1 MIPSQKTKSILA
13 FYILMNKEIKKLPH
27 SEIEIKVSVT
37 WDEWKKFLDQAAS
50 ELSKE
55 VKIPG
60 FRPGKAPKNM
70 VEQKVGKGN
79 IIQEAAEK
87 AIQKTYADILAEGKI
102 DAIGSPKAE
111 ILKIAEGNDL
121 EYRIVTAVIPEVKIK
136 SWKDEIKKINK
147 KFKDVSSEIKD
158 EEIEKEIKKIAE
170 SRAIFI
176 TVSREAKNGDSVSV
190 DFKVLRNGVPIE
202 NGTSK
207 NHTLVLG
214 RGVFIPGFEEN
225 IIGMKENE
233 EKKFTLKFPEEY
245 HEKSLAGKDAEFEV
259 KLNLVQER
267 KVSEIN
273 DEFAKSLGKFENLEA
288 LKKSIREGMEKEKEA
303 GNKEKKR
310 SEFLEE
316 LVKLTETEI
325 PEVLM
330 QSELS
335 KMFQEFEI
343 QLSQMGMNL
352 QDFLEKM
359 KKTEED
365 LAKEWKVQA
374 EKRVKSA
381 LILEEIAKE
390 QEIKVENE
398 KVEEEMNKTLQYYKK
413 EKDMEKNIDLGRLY
427 DYTKGV
433 LMNEKTFEY
442 LESL

>member
-1 MIPSQKTKSILA
+1 
-13 FYILMNKEIKKLPH
+13 MNKEIKKLPH
-27 SEIEIKVSVT
+27 SEIEIKVSVA

-87 AIQKTYADILAEGKI
+87 AIQKTYSDILAEGKI
-102 DAIGSPKAE
+102 DAIGAPKAE

-121 EYRIVTAVIPEVKIK
+121 EYRITTAVIPEVKIK
-136 SWKDEIKKINK
+136 SWKDDIKKINK
-147 KFKDVSSEIKD
+147 KFKDVNIEVKD

-176 TVSREAKNGDSVSV
+176 TVNREAKNGDSVSV

-214 RGVFIPGFEEN
+214 KRVFIPGFEEN

-267 KVSEIN
+267 KISEIN

-316 LVKLTETEI
+316 LIKLTETEL
-325 PEVLM
+325 PEILVK
-330 QSELS
+330 SELS
-335 KMFQEFEI
+335 KMFQEFEV

-352 QDFLEKM
+352 QDFLKKM

-365 LAKEWKVQA
+365 LAKEWKIQA

-381 LILEEIAKE
+381 LILEEIAKG

-433 LMNEKTFEY
+433 LLNEKTFEY

>member
-1 MIPSQKTKSILA
+1 
-13 FYILMNKEIKKLPH
+13 MNKEIKKLPH
-27 SEIEIKVSVT
+27 SKIEIKVSVA
-37 WDEWKKFLDQAAS
+37 WDEWKKFLDQATS
-50 ELSKE
+50 ELSRE

-87 AIQKTYADILAEGKI
+87 AIQKTYVDILAEGKI

-121 EYRIVTAVIPEVKIK
+121 EYKIVTAVIPEIKIK

-147 KFKDVSSEIKD
+147 KFKDISIEIK
-158 EEIEKEIKKIAE
+158 EEEVEKEIKKIAE

-190 DFKVLRNGVPIE
+190 DFRVLRNGVPIE

-207 NHTLVLG
+207 NHTLILG
-214 RGVFIPGFEEN
+214 KRVFIPGFEEN

-245 HEKSLAGKDAEFEV
+245 HEKSLAGKEAEFEV

-267 KVSEIN
+267 QVSEIN
-273 DEFAKSLGKFENLEA
+273 DEFAKSLGKFDNLEA
-288 LKKSIREGMEKEKEA
+288 LKKNIQEGMKKEKELE
-303 GNKEKKR
+303 NKEKRR

-316 LVKLTETEI
+316 IINLTEAEL

-330 QSELS
+330 QNELS

-352 QDFLEKM
+352 QDFLKKM

-381 LILEEIAKE
+381 LILEEIAKQ

-427 DYTKGV
+427 DYTKGT

>member
-1 MIPSQKTKSILA
+1 MTFIFLMIT
-13 FYILMNKEIKKLPH
+13 KEITKLPH

-102 DAIGSPKAE
+102 DAIGAPKAE

-147 KFKDVSSEIKD
+147 KFKDVKCEVGSE
-158 EEIEKEIKKIAE
+158 EVEKEIKKIAE

-176 TVSREAKNGDSVSV
+176 TVNREAKNEDSVSV
-190 DFKVLRNGVPIE
+190 DFKVLRSGVPIE

-214 RGVFIPGFEEN
+214 KGVFIPGFEEN
-225 IIGMKENE
+225 IIGMRERE

-273 DEFAKSLGKFENLEA
+273 DEFAKSLGKFENLES
-288 LKKSIREGMEKEKEA
+288 LRKNIQEGMEKEKEA
-303 GNKEKKR
+303 GDKEKKR
-310 SEFLEE
+310 SEFIEE
-316 LVKLTETEI
+316 LIKLTETEL
-325 PEVLM
+325 PEILVK
-330 QSELS
+330 SELS

>member
-1 MIPSQKTKSILA
+1 
-13 FYILMNKEIKKLPH
+13 MNKEIKKLPH
-27 SEIEIKVSVT
+27 SEIEIKVRVT
-37 WDEWKKFLDQAAS
+37 WNEWKKFLDQAAS

-60 FRPGKAPKNM
+60 FRPGKAPKNI
-70 VEQKVGKGN
+70 VEKKVGKGN

-136 SWKDEIKKINK
+136 TWKDEIKKINK
-147 KFKDVSSEIKD
+147 KFKDVKCEVKI
-158 EEIEKEIKKIAE
+158 EEVEKEIKKIAE
-170 SRAIFI
+170 SRAVFI
-176 TVSREAKNGDSVSV
+176 TVNREAKNGDSVSV

-207 NHTLVLG
+207 SHALVLG

-245 HEKSLAGKDAEFEV
+245 HEKSLAGKDAEFEI

-267 KVSEIN
+267 QIPEIN
-273 DEFAKSLGKFENLEA
+273 DEFAVSLGKFKDLEA
-288 LKKSIREGMEKEKEA
+288 LKKNVKEGMEKEKEI
-303 GNKEKKR
+303 GNKEKRR
-310 SEFLEE
+310 SEFIEE

-390 QEIKVENE
+390 QEIKVENG

-413 EKDMEKNIDLGRLY
+413 EKDMEKNIDLRRLY

>member
-1 MIPSQKTKSILA
+1 MIT
-13 FYILMNKEIKKLPH
+13 KEITKLPH

-147 KFKDVSSEIKD
+147 KFKDVNIKVED

-176 TVSREAKNGDSVSV
+176 TVNREAKNGDSVSV

-214 RGVFIPGFEEN
+214 KGVFIPGFEEN

-267 KVSEIN
+267 KISEIN

-288 LKKSIREGMEKEKEA
+288 LKKSIQEGMEKEKEA
-303 GNKEKKR
+303 ENKEKKR
-310 SEFLEE
+310 SEFIEE
-316 LVKLTETEI
+316 LIKLTETEL
-325 PEVLM
+325 PEILVK
-330 QSELS
+330 SELS

>member
-1 MIPSQKTKSILA
+1 
-13 FYILMNKEIKKLPH
+13 MNKEIKKLPH

-121 EYRIVTAVIPEVKIK
+121 EYKIVTAVIPEVKIK

-147 KFKDVSSEIKD
+147 KFKDVSSEVKD

-170 SRAIFI
+170 RRAIFI

-267 KVSEIN
+267 KISEIN

-288 LKKSIREGMEKEKEA
+288 LKKSIREGMEKEKDA

-316 LVKLTETEI
+316 LIKLTETEI

-352 QDFLEKM
+352 QDFLKKM

-365 LAKEWKVQA
+365 LAKEWKIQA

>member
-1 MIPSQKTKSILA
+1 
-13 FYILMNKEIKKLPH
+13 MNKEIKKLPH
-27 SEIEIKVSVT
+27 SEIEIRVSVT
-37 WDEWKKFLDQAAS
+37 WGEWKKFLDQAAS
-50 ELSKE
+50 DLSKE

-102 DAIGSPKAE
+102 DAIGAPKAE

-147 KFKDVSSEIKD
+147 KFKDVNIEVKD

-176 TVSREAKNGDSVSV
+176 TVNREAKNEDSVSV
-190 DFKVLRNGVPIE
+190 DFKVLRSGVPIE

-214 RGVFIPGFEEN
+214 KGVFIPGFEEN

-267 KVSEIN
+267 KISEIN

-288 LKKSIREGMEKEKEA
+288 LKKSIQEGMEKEKEA
-303 GNKEKKR
+303 ENKEKKR
-310 SEFLEE
+310 SEFIEE
-316 LVKLTETEI
+316 LIKLTETEL
-325 PEVLM
+325 PEILVK
-330 QSELS
+330 SELS

-359 KKTEED
+359 PAKGGSASGGKMTEED
-365 LAKEWKVQA
+365 LAKEWRVQA
-374 EKRVKSA
+374 EKRVKAA

-433 LMNEKTFEY
+433 LMNEKTFKH

>member
-1 MIPSQKTKSILA
+1 
-13 FYILMNKEIKKLPH
+13 
-27 SEIEIKVSVT
+27 
-37 WDEWKKFLDQAAS
+37 
-50 ELSKE
+50 
-55 VKIPG
+55 
-60 FRPGKAPKNM
+60 
-70 VEQKVGKGN
+70 
-79 IIQEAAEK
+79 
-87 AIQKTYADILAEGKI
+87 
-102 DAIGSPKAE
+102 
-111 ILKIAEGNDL
+111 
-121 EYRIVTAVIPEVKIK
+121 
-136 SWKDEIKKINK
+136 
-147 KFKDVSSEIKD
+147 
-158 EEIEKEIKKIAE
+158 
-170 SRAIFI
+170 
-176 TVSREAKNGDSVSV
+176 
-190 DFKVLRNGVPIE
+190 
-202 NGTSK
+202 
-207 NHTLVLG
+207 
-214 RGVFIPGFEEN
+214 
-225 IIGMKENE
+225 MKENE